1 MPERNQNLFT
11 GDEVTDLVRRLKDLE
26 DEVRR
31 LREDLDGIGD

>member
-31 LREDLDGIGD
+31 LREELDGVGT